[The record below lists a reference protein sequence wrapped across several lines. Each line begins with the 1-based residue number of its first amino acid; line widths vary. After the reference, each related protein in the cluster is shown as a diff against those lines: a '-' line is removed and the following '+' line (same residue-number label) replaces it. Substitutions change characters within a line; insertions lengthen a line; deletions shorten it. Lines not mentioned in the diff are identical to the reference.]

1 MLLRGGRAKGQK
13 LSTANEQLER
23 GEFFDA
29 SKTYRKVYNK
39 LTKREDRPLR
49 GEVAYKLGTYYRR
62 LNPGPAGSRRIP
74 NAIRYEYPDSMT
86 YYWLGR
92 SLQADGQYAQ
102 ALDAYTA
109 FLRLCPDDELAKEG
123 ARGCRVAI
131 QAKKA
136 KKSRYVV
143 KNAKIFNSRRADF
156 APMYLDKNFDQLF
169 FTSTNEKS
177 VRANTSPKSQ
187 A

>member
-1 MLLRGGRAKGQK
+1 MKTLKTRHIHILLLPLAMLLSWGRAKGQK

-49 GEVAYKLGTYYRR
+49 GEVAYKLGTCYRR
-62 LNPGPAGSRRIP
+62 LNQAPAGSRRVP
-74 NAIRYEYPDSMT
+74 ERHQIRISRFDDVLLAREVAA
-86 YYWLGR
+86 GR
-92 SLQADGQYAQ
+92 RQYAQ

-123 ARGCRVAI
+123 ARGCPWQYR
-131 QAKKA
+131 QKRPRKA
-136 KKSRYVV
+136 
-143 KNAKIFNSRRADF
+143 A
-156 APMYLDKNFDQLF
+156 MW
-169 FTSTNEKS
+169 
-177 VRANTSPKSQ
+177 
-187 A
+187 